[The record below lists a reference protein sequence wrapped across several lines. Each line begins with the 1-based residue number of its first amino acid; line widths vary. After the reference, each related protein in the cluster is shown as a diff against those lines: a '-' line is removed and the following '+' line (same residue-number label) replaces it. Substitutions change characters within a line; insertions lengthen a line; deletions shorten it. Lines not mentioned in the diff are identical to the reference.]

1 MPQAGADDAALA
13 RARHFVRSRNSVT
26 LPIDADFMH
35 FLPRADAF
43 ILHAL
48 NPTAGNPTFF
58 ERIFGAAPAAYLGS
72 ALFAA
77 SLVAGGCAF
86 VSQEWS
92 SAQGL
97 LTVPIRACAAP
108 TVAGLTAF
116 SRANCVSDA
125 LASCE
130 SAFAGPNPDLAAEPL
145 SLTYRQTRSNI
156 GFTIILLASAT
167 ALAAELV
174 YLQAVIARRQALAAR
189 ILPFHA
195 YLRHV
200 RLPCAREESWDKAR
214 GGGECCACCGGR
226 VRCNRW
232 GAVLCCGR
240 SVAFT
245 TVLPQLVLTALI
257 FVAYYCFKTLSIW
270 QVVTNN
276 AFQAVVETV
285 EYKGSALRVNTVR
298 CLLSNGTAGAPL
310 RLLLDVD
317 GAARALLGGGTFV
330 FGFFPQVLL
339 ALSLV
344 ALAFVPQLYSLYSVD
359 GDVLAGVPLRG
370 FVHCLD
376 AAAGAVAC
384 AHHPLSPR
392 PKGEAHVR
400 APPGILTLGART
412 AESDAA
418 LTAALEP
425 TRFVAVDEALLDEVL
440 WDLLAARG
448 ARGKDTG
455 RWEGPCARRRRFCA
469 GPAAEPA
476 PDAKP
481 ALSVASEDR
490 DMCTGDVRVGELLLE
505 AALRA
510 AHADEPAD
518 PANNR
523 EVRLETLART
533 LCDAAAR
540 ALRADKA
547 ADAAAPARAFAAQ
560 LNPIHA
566 ARGGLPRGWTEVS
579 EDGLVWYAHED
590 GRTPQWTVPVD
601 E

>member
-1 MPQAGADDAALA
+1 MPGADDAALA
-13 RARHFVRSRNSVT
+13 RARRFVRARTSVA
-26 LPIDADFMH
+26 LPVDDEYNH

-43 ILHAL
+43 LLHAL
-48 NPTAGNPTFF
+48 NPSADNPSWF
-58 ERIFGAAPAAYLGS
+58 EKTFGAAPAAYLGS

-77 SLVAGGCAF
+77 SLVAGACAF

-116 SRANCVSDA
+116 SRANCVSDL

-156 GFTIILLASAT
+156 GFTIILLTSA
-167 ALAAELV
+167 AVLAAELV

-200 RLPCAREESWDKAR
+200 RLPCSREDKWDKAR
-214 GGGECCACCGGR
+214 GGGECLSCCGGS

-232 GAVLCCGR
+232 AGVLCCGR

-257 FVAYYCFKTLSIW
+257 FIAYYGFKTLSIW

-276 AFQAVVETV
+276 AFQPVIETV
-285 EYKGSALRVNTVR
+285 EFAGRSLRVNTVR
-298 CLLSNGTAGAPL
+298 CVLTNGTAGAPL

-317 GAARALLGGGTFV
+317 GAARALLGGGTLL

-339 ALSLV
+339 ALTLV
-344 ALAFVPQLYSLYSVD
+344 ALAFVPKLAAIYSAD

-370 FVHCLD
+370 FIHCLD
-376 AAAGAVAC
+376 AAAAC

-392 PKGEAHVR
+392 PEGA
-400 APPGILTLGART
+400 PGILTLGARA
-412 AESDAA
+412 AEGDAA
-418 LTAALEP
+418 LAAALEP

-448 ARGKDTG
+448 VRGKG
-455 RWEGPCARRRRFCA
+455 AAGGCEGPCARRRRFCA
-469 GPAAEPA
+469 GPAAEPE
-476 PDAKP
+476 PGAKP
-481 ALSVASEDR
+481 APGGKPAPGANAAPSN
-490 DMCTGDVRVGELLLE
+490 VRAGELLLE

-523 EVRLETLART
+523 EVRLETLARA
-533 LCDAAAR
+533 LCDAAAPAPR
-540 ALRADKA
+540 AGKGAGA
-547 ADAAAPARAFAAQ
+547 VAPAPAPMQ
-560 LNPIHA
+560 LNPIYEMR
-566 ARGGLPRGWTEVS
+566 RGTLPRGWSEVR
-579 EDGLVWYAHED
+579 DNGDVWYAHED
-590 GRTPQWTVPVD
+590 GRTQWTAPED